1 MKKIKDTFRWRPVY
15 LGLVVA
21 VLFLC
26 MSFLPSLLPRPWW
39 LQGVVS
45 GLSLAVGYGLGLG
58 LSALVRYLVD
68 FELSKHFK
76 EVVWRVSLVVLLLL
90 GFSFFVLGFNWQNQ
104 IHQLLGTA
112 KLSPFDMVLVG
123 VVALAVFFICLF
135 ISRLIGKMG
144 RAIISLIRKVL
155 PPRLG
160 LALGLIISVFVVYYI
175 VSGLFVTN
183 FYRLADKSFSTR
195 NDTTPSGVVQPS
207 SELRSGSPE
216 SLVAWDKIGYQGRA
230 FVGSGPT
237 LTQIADFNGAP
248 ASEPIRIYAGMEAGN
263 SPEELAQLAVEELK
277 RTKAF
282 ERDVLVIATA
292 TGTGWLDPKVIDSLE
307 FIHSGNTAV
316 VSQQYSY
323 LPSWISFLV
332 DQGRAKAAGRALY
345 DAVYDEWA
353 KLPVAERPKLLVYGL
368 SLGSFGAQEAFSG
381 VNDIRRSVDGALFVG
396 SPNESSV
403 WRKVTDNRDQGSPE
417 WQPIYRQGQTVR
429 FASTKEDILKNRQ
442 QWSSPSR
449 ILFLQH
455 ANDPV
460 VWFSFDLIF
469 NQPDWLREPR
479 GPGVSPSTRWFPIV
493 TFLQVGLDQA
503 VAGSAP
509 KGQGHYYTDTPVY
522 AWSSLYAPPNWNQLS
537 ADRLQAYIDDG
548 FRSGRLVGE

>member
-1 MKKIKDTFRWRPVY
+1 MKKIKDTIRWRPVY

-21 VLFLC
+21 VVFLC

-39 LQGVVS
+39 LQGLVS
-45 GLSLAVGYGLGLG
+45 GLSLAVGYGLGVG
-58 LSALVRYLVD
+58 LSVIFRYLLG
-68 FELSKHFK
+68 FELPSKSK
-76 EVVWRVSLVVLLLL
+76 EVVWRVSLVVIALL
-90 GFSFFVLGFNWQNQ
+90 GFSFFVLSFSWQNQ
-104 IHQLLGTA
+104 IHQLLGTT
-112 KLSPFDMVLVG
+112 KLRPLDMFLVG
-123 VVALAVFFICLF
+123 LVALVVFALGLF
-135 ISRLIGKMG
+135 IGRLIGRLG
-144 RAIISLIRKVL
+144 RGIIATARKVL

-160 LALGLIISVFVVYYI
+160 LALGLVISVFVVYYI
-175 VSGLFVTN
+175 VSGLLVAN

-195 NDTTPSGVVQPS
+195 NETTPSGVVQPVT
-207 SELRSGSPE
+207 ELRSGSPQ
-216 SLVAWDKIGYQGRA
+216 SLVAWDKIGYQGRG

-237 LTQIADFNGAP
+237 VEQIAEFNDAP
-248 ASEPIRIYAGMEAGN
+248 AIEPIRIYAGMEAGN

-282 ERDVLVIATA
+282 EREVLVIATA

-307 FIHSGNTAV
+307 FIHGGQTAV

-417 WQPIYRQGQTVR
+417 WQPVYLQGQTVR
-429 FASTKEDILKNRQ
+429 FASTKEDILKNPE
-442 QWSSPSR
+442 QWSNPSR

-469 NQPDWLREPR
+469 NKPDWLNESR
-479 GPGVSPSTRWFPIV
+479 GPGVSTSTRWFPIV

-522 AWSSLYAPPNWNQLS
+522 AWSSLYAPPNWNQS
-537 ADRLQAYIDDG
+537 AADRLQAYIDDG